1 MESGGFHASVDHMGE
16 YHSQY
21 FDGDKQAICI
31 FCLKETIDLSEEE
44 VAAGGQKN
52 LFAFASDVTLE
63 KNLRA

>member
-1 MESGGFHASVDHMGE
+1 MTINFIIYLSIKDLKLKNLFHTL
-16 YHSQY
+16 Q
-21 FDGDKQAICI
+21 
-31 FCLKETIDLSEEE
+31 ETIDLSEEE